1 MSREI
6 HSDRRSLRQRTSITK
21 NKGLMLYSNT
31 VYVLRQIFAVIRLMN
46 EIRLVNEIISQIETI
61 TSRFLDMLKSRNLI
75 KRAPFINFK

>member
-46 EIRLVNEIISQIETI
+46 DIRLVNEIISQIETI
-61 TSRFLDMLKSRNLI
+61 TSRFLDMLKSRYLI

>member
-61 TSRFLDMLKSRNLI
+61 TSRFLDILKSRYLI

>member
-1 MSREI
+1 MSRQI

-31 VYVLRQIFAVIRLMN
+31 VYVLRQIFAVIRFMN
-46 EIRLVNEIISQIETI
+46 EIRLVNEIISQIKTI
-61 TSRFLDMLKSRNLI
+61 TSRFLDMLKSRYLI

>member
-46 EIRLVNEIISQIETI
+46 EIRLVNEIISQTETI
-61 TSRFLDMLKSRNLI
+61 TSRFLDMLKSRYLI

>member
-61 TSRFLDMLKSRNLI
+61 TSRFLDMLKSRYLI
-75 KRAPFINFK
+75 KRALFVNFK

>member
-31 VYVLRQIFAVIRLMN
+31 VYVLRQMFAVIRLMN

-61 TSRFLDMLKSRNLI
+61 TSRFLDMLKSRYLM

>member
-31 VYVLRQIFAVIRLMN
+31 VYVLRQIFAVIMLMN

-61 TSRFLDMLKSRNLI
+61 TSRFLDMLKSRYLI